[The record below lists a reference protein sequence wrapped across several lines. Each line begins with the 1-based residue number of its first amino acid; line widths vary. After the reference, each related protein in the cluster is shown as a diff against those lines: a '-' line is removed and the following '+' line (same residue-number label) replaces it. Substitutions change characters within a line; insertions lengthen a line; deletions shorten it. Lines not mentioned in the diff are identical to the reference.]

1 MRMIFCGDM
10 AFSSN
15 TGVETILD
23 EKLQKLF
30 NSYDFRCVNFECAI
44 HGVKKG
50 KIGPSL
56 VLDEQ
61 MWPAIN
67 AVGFDLFCLANN
79 HIMDEGIEG
88 LVNLKQKLK
97 NISTVGAGETVEEA
111 YSPFYF
117 SKDNVNVGIVNLAE
131 NGFGACTKGGVCVAW
146 TSLC

>member
-1 MRMIFCGDM
+1 
-10 AFSSN
+10 
-15 TGVETILD
+15 
-23 EKLQKLF
+23 
-30 NSYDFRCVNFECAI
+30 
-44 HGVKKG
+44 
-50 KIGPSL
+50 
-56 VLDEQ
+56 

-131 NGFGACTKGGVCVAW
+131 NGFGACTKGGYAWLGHHCVEEIDKKGKIILRFFNYYGSRRCRKLGFPSSGN
-146 TSLC
+146 TRTL